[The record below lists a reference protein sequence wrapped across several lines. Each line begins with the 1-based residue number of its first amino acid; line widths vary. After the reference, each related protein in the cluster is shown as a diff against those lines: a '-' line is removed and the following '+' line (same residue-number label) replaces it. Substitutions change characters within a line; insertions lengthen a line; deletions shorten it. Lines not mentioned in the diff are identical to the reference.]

1 MTTHLIHLWL
11 IWMQGQPGPHFGLKI
26 TCHLYHHHKI
36 CTIQV

>member
-1 MTTHLIHLWL
+1 MTAHFIHLWL
-11 IWMQGQPGPHFGLKI
+11 TWMQGQPRFGLKI

>member
-1 MTTHLIHLWL
+1 MVTHLIHLWL
-11 IWMQGQPGPHFGLKI
+11 IWMQGQGPHFGLKI